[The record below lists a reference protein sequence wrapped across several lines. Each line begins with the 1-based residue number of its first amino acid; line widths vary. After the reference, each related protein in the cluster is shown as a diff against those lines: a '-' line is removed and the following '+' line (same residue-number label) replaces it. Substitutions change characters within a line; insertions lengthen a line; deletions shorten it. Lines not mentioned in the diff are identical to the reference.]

1 VHDEIRHF
9 CVKFVMLRRIRQYFS
24 LTLRAACVSAVLA
37 VSAHANVVVVL
48 NSGDA
53 SVSLLDETGEKELST
68 FSVGKEPHHLMATP
82 DNKSLI
88 VASATGN
95 QLLFLD
101 PKTGAVQRKIRDIID
116 PYQIGFTPDQKWF
129 VATGLRLDR
138 VDVYSYDGQDL
149 KLSKRIPLAKTP
161 SHIAF
166 DNAST
171 TAFITQQGSDQI
183 SAIDLAT
190 QQVKWTMP
198 VGKLPAGIIMTP
210 DNKYLMVGIM
220 GSDYVEVI
228 DWRTQKMVKKIKTG
242 IGAHNFRGQGDKRY
256 VYVSNRV
263 ANTISVVDMTT
274 LENVGTIKVP
284 GGPDCMEVTA
294 DGKTMWATLRWSKKV
309 AVIDLETRSVTKVI
323 PVGRSPHGIYLYN
336 RAPDL

>member
-1 VHDEIRHF
+1 
-9 CVKFVMLRRIRQYFS
+9 MLRRFS
-24 LTLRAACVSAVLA
+24 QLLSLSLRAACVSAVLTA
-37 VSAHANVVVVL
+37 SAHANVVVVL

-101 PKTGAVQRKIRDIID
+101 PKTGAVQRKLPDIID

-138 VDVYSYDGQDL
+138 VDVYRYDGHDL

-166 DNAST
+166 DNDST
-171 TAFITQQGSDQI
+171 TAFITQQGSDQV

-210 DNKYLMVGIM
+210 DNKYLLVGIM
-220 GSDYVEVI
+220 GADYVAVI
-228 DWRTQKMVKKIKTG
+228 DWRTQKVVKKIKTG
-242 IGAHNFRGQGDKRY
+242 IGAHNFRGQGDKRF

-263 ANTISVVDMTT
+263 ANTISVLDMHT

-284 GGPDCMEVTA
+284 GGPDCMEVTS
-294 DGKTMWATLRWSKKV
+294 DGKTMWATLRWVKKV
-309 AVIDLETRSVTKVI
+309 AVIDLASRSVTKVI
-323 PVGRSPHGIYLYN
+323 PVGRSPHGIYLFN
-336 RAPDL
+336 RAPDI